1 MFCTHCGSYKNDFD
15 RVFLVFD
22 KENHFCCYFSLWM
35 EHGTELWQ
43 VQYTYNIMDLFVEA
57 MKLLSRLE
65 LMTGSGRRCRAV
77 EMAEDGED
85 LQIDEVL
92 TPEENR

>member
-1 MFCTHCGSYKNDFD
+1 
-15 RVFLVFD
+15 
-22 KENHFCCYFSLWM
+22 M
-35 EHGTELWQ
+35 EHGTELWH
-43 VQYTYNIMDLFVEA
+43 VQNIYNIMDSFVEA
-57 MKLLSRLE
+57 VELLCRLE

-77 EMAEDGED
+77 EMAEEGED

>member
-1 MFCTHCGSYKNDFD
+1 
-15 RVFLVFD
+15 
-22 KENHFCCYFSLWM
+22 
-35 EHGTELWQ
+35 
-43 VQYTYNIMDLFVEA
+43 
-57 MKLLSRLE
+57 
-65 LMTGSGRRCRAV
+65 MTGSGRRCRAV